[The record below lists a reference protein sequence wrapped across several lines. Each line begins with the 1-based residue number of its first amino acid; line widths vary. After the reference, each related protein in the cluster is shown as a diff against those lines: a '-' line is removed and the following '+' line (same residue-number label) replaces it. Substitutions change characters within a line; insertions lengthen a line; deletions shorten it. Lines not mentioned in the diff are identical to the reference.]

1 MDWNPA
7 GKIRGAEYAAY
18 TGRLLSVYGV
28 WIRLHKAGFFAK
40 IAGKSGSV
48 S

>member
-18 TGRLLSVYGV
+18 TGRLLSVYGGMDP
-28 WIRLHKAGFFAK
+28 AA
-40 IAGKSGSV
+40 
-48 S
+48 